1 MKIKREEKKDEVE
14 ARTQESDVKPKKPG
28 DLIFTHFVV
37 ECSRHFKTVWCA
49 LTGASAQSPALNILS
64 ENH

>member
-1 MKIKREEKKDEVE
+1 MTIMRKETKEIE
-14 ARTQESDVKPKKPG
+14 AITQESDVKPQKAS

-37 ECSRHFKTVWCA
+37 ECSRHFKTE
-49 LTGASAQSPALNILS
+49 LEHKASESAALNILS